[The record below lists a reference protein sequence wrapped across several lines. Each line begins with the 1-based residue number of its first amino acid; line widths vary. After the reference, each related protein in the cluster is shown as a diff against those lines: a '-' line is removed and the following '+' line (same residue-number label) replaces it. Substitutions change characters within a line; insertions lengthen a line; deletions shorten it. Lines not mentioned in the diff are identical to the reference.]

1 MSASKPS
8 GNQKSLYPEVI
19 LTNPEATS
27 ASFSKPAPSS
37 STLYPSIDMK
47 DLAENLFPEDE
58 AVSQNP
64 IPQSSEEI
72 LVKIPGAIVHLIE
85 KENSVELA
93 CGDFTIV
100 GLRQGENIVAVLARI
115 GEEVQ
120 WPLAR
125 DEAAV
130 KVDDSHYFFA
140 LRVPANGTPE
150 NEDDEGSDHYDR
162 QKGQFDELNYGLTIA
177 SKGQDDLLK
186 ELDKVLETYSCF
198 SKQKVEEGKGSSGV
212 LDGSVA
218 RETTPYELESEEEKK
233 DLIRERSAAYWTT
246 LAPNVE
252 DYSSRVGKLI
262 ASGSGQLIRG
272 ILWCGDVTVD
282 RMKWGN
288 QYLKKNM
295 GPCSNSEISP
305 EAMRRVKRVKK
316 LTKRSERVASGI
328 LSGVVKVSGFF
339 TSSIANSK
347 VGKKF
352 FSLLPG
358 EIVLASL
365 DGFSKVCDAVEVA
378 GRNVMSTTSV
388 VTTGLVSHR
397 YGEQAGKVTNEGLDA
412 AGYAIGTAWA
422 VFKIRKAINPKSA
435 VKPSTLAKAAA
446 EANSARLKSKSK
458 K

>member
-1 MSASKPS
+1 MSASKS
-8 GNQKSLYPEVI
+8 SDNAKSLYPEVI

-27 ASFSKPAPSS
+27 ANLSNPTSS
-37 STLYPSIDMK
+37 SSLYPSIDMK

-58 AVSQNP
+58 ATASQNP
-64 IPQSSEEI
+64 ILQSSEEVLI
-72 LVKIPGAIVHLIE
+72 KIPGAIVHLIE

-130 KVDDSHYFFA
+130 KLDDSHYFFA
-140 LRVPANGTPE
+140 LRVPAN
-150 NEDDEGSDHYDR
+150 EDGEGSDHHDR
-162 QKGQFDELNYGLTIA
+162 EGGQFDELNYGLTIA
-177 SKGQDDLLK
+177 SKGQGDLLK
-186 ELDKVLETYSCF
+186 ELDKILETYSCF
-198 SKQKVEEGKGSSGV
+198 SEQKVEEGKESCGV

-218 RETTPYELESEEEKK
+218 RETTPFELESEEEKK

-252 DYSSRVGKLI
+252 DYSSRVAKLI

-282 RMKWGN
+282 RLKWGN
-288 QYLKKNM
+288 EFLKKSL
-295 GPCSNSEISP
+295 GPCSNKEISP
-305 EAMRRVKRVKK
+305 EAMRRIKRVKK
-316 LTKRSERVASGI
+316 LTKMSERVASGI

-339 TSSIANSK
+339 TSSVVNSK
-347 VGKKF
+347 VGKRF

-397 YGEQAGKVTNEGLDA
+397 YGEEAGKVTNEGLDA
-412 AGYAIGTAWA
+412 AGHAIGTAWA
-422 VFKIRKAINPKSA
+422 VFKIRKALNPKSA

-446 EANSARLKSKSK
+446 EANSAMLKAKSK
-458 K
+458 KK